1 MKTLAIAG
9 VAMLGLA
16 GPALG
21 QTCIGIE
28 TRVIAQTLQL
38 DAAVGGQISLTQGA
52 MLTLDQFLRGQLLS
66 ALKVM
71 TRQQSSST
79 DQQILAEQKSSE
91 AASAALSSQALAYEV
106 EDAKDR
112 YQATGFGACAVT
124 TKATSFYDAVNKS
137 AATQKAIA
145 GKAPWQPAKYGKL
158 DDWLKGP
165 ASNGPFDASALFN
178 GDEAAAGGYIGLVM
192 GPPDVDPAL
201 TPGTSAEA
209 GGMRLAKANR
219 DALKSTAQVVMA
231 KVAAD
236 NAKDG
241 PVEKLRDMT
250 SHWLAQDGGE
260 AWAASMAA
268 APERG
273 ILQDAVR
280 LEAAHLVALAF
291 SLKANTRQ
299 EAATAAL
306 LLARINNAIGGA
318 GQ

>member
-1 MKTLAIAG
+1 M
-9 VAMLGLA
+9 
-16 GPALG
+16 
-21 QTCIGIE
+21 
-28 TRVIAQTLQL
+28 
-38 DAAVGGQISLTQGA
+38 
-52 MLTLDQFLRGQLLS
+52 
-66 ALKVM
+66 
-71 TRQQSSST
+71 
-79 DQQILAEQKSSE
+79 
-91 AASAALSSQALAYEV
+91 
-106 EDAKDR
+106 
-112 YQATGFGACAVT
+112 
-124 TKATSFYDAVNKS
+124 
-137 AATQKAIA
+137 
-145 GKAPWQPAKYGKL
+145 
-158 DDWLKGP
+158 KGP

-178 GDEAAAGGYIGLVM
+178 GDEAAAGGYIGLVL

-201 TPGTSAEA
+201 TPGTSAES

-236 NAKDG
+236 NAKTDPREAPG
-241 PVEKLRDMT
+241 HDEP
-250 SHWLAQDGGE
+250 LARAGRRRGLGRQY
-260 AWAASMAA
+260 AA